1 LRKAGKDPL
10 HRELLQARIA
20 ELKSRIPQG
29 GLREC
34 VARAVIYVGM
44 ARGAADERG
53 LAAVRQ
59 IRLAGPGMARLTL
72 AEFKTMVREQYFML
86 LIDLEATLAAIPA
99 LLPEDAE
106 ERRKGFATIRQI
118 LAARGEISGEAAVR
132 LERVARLFRLE
143 EQGTAPLPFRKPD
156 EEPRAK
162 AS

>member
-86 LIDLEATLAAIPA
+86 LIDPEAALNAIPA
-99 LLPEDAE
+99 LLPDDAE
-106 ERRKGFATIRQI
+106 ERRNGFAAVRQV
-118 LAARGEISGEAAVR
+118 LAARGEIGAEANDR
-132 LERVARLFRLE
+132 LERVRKLFGIDEKEALE
-143 EQGTAPLPFRKPD
+143 PSLRQ
-156 EEPRAK
+156 